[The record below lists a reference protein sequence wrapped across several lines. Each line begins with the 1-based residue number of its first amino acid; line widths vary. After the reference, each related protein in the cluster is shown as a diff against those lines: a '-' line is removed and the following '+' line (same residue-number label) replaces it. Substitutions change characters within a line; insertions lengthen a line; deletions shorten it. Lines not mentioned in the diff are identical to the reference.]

1 MDEKTELPK
10 IARIKRIVKENDA
23 MKTFF
28 LDGKMDYE
36 PGQFV
41 MLWIPGV
48 DEKPFSLSYDN
59 PIGITIEKR
68 GKFTEKL
75 FNMKVGDKIGIR
87 GPYGNGFKIK
97 SNAVVVAG
105 GCGYAPLATLI
116 ERLNKPRVIF
126 GCRTKNRVI
135 FKNRFKKLNPR
146 ICTDDGS
153 FGFKGFT
160 SELLKNI
167 LKEKKF
173 KAVYTCGPEIMMKKI
188 LDICEENKIECQ
200 ASLERFMKCG
210 FGVCGSCACN
220 GMLVCKDGPVFS
232 STQLR
237 KMKEFGNF
245 AKLKTGEKAALK
257 EYYGWRSN

>member
-75 FNMKVGDKIGIR
+75 FNMKVGGKIGIR

-97 SNAVVVAG
+97 SN
-105 GCGYAPLATLI
+105 
-116 ERLNKPRVIF
+116 
-126 GCRTKNRVI
+126 
-135 FKNRFKKLNPR
+135 
-146 ICTDDGS
+146 
-153 FGFKGFT
+153 
-160 SELLKNI
+160 
-167 LKEKKF
+167 
-173 KAVYTCGPEIMMKKI
+173 
-188 LDICEENKIECQ
+188 
-200 ASLERFMKCG
+200 
-210 FGVCGSCACN
+210 
-220 GMLVCKDGPVFS
+220 
-232 STQLR
+232 
-237 KMKEFGNF
+237 
-245 AKLKTGEKAALK
+245 
-257 EYYGWRSN
+257 